1 MTYRQFFKLKDL
13 GEIFVG
19 DIIRLL
25 RKLSSIFWHF
35 GRKSADLRKIMAN
48 DGQNTGDMPAEEFR
62 KHGYEIV
69 DWIANYFERIEEF
82 PVLAK
87 VEPGWLTA
95 NLPTAPP
102 EHGEE
107 FGDVLG
113 DVHRLIL
120 PAVTHWNH
128 PNFHGLF
135 STSTSSV
142 GVFGEMLTAAFDM
155 KGMLWRT
162 APASAELED
171 VVLGWLG
178 QMMDLPAH
186 FEGII
191 YDTASVSTMHAI
203 AAARERA
210 GLKVRDEGMSG
221 RDDLPLMRVYCSEH
235 VHSAADKSVITLGLG
250 LRSLRK
256 IESNDRFEMIPE
268 KLAEAIEE
276 DIENGYLPICVIPT
290 IGTTS
295 TSSVDPV
302 DPIADICEKYGM
314 WLHVDT
320 AYAGSTAILPEFRHH
335 FTGRAQNPV
344 ATAPGSDF
352 KGWERADSIVL
363 NPHKWLFTP
372 FDLSILYCR
381 DMNTLKTAFSLTP
394 EFLKTSEGGVKN
406 GMDYGIQLGR
416 RFRALKLWFVIRYF
430 GVEGLQSRLRE
441 HCRLARLFASWVE
454 DSPDFEMMAPVP
466 FALVCFRACP
476 RRVSS
481 PHVSEGSLTDE
492 QLNLLN
498 ERIMNDINASGE
510 AYLSHT
516 KLNGKFTL
524 RLSVGSIRV
533 EERHLQKVW
542 DMLNAAIA
550 GAYP

>member
-1 MTYRQFFKLKDL
+1 MTDKKL
-13 GEIFVG
+13 
-19 DIIRLL
+19 
-25 RKLSSIFWHF
+25 
-35 GRKSADLRKIMAN
+35 
-48 DGQNTGDMPAEEFR
+48 GDMPADDFR
-62 KHGYEIV
+62 KYGYEV
-69 DWIANYFERIEEF
+69 VNWIANYFEHIGEY
-82 PVLAK
+82 PVLSQ
-87 VEPGWLTA
+87 VEPNWLKNNIPA
-95 NLPTAPP
+95 SAP
-102 EHGEE
+102 ESGED
-107 FGDVLG
+107 FGEILRDV
-113 DVHRLIL
+113 DRLIL

-155 KGMLWRT
+155 KAMLWRT
-162 APASAELED
+162 SPASTELED
-171 VVLGWLG
+171 VVLDWLR
-178 QMMDLPAH
+178 QMMDLPDH

-210 GLKVRDEGMSG
+210 GLRIRDLGMSG
-221 RDDLPLMRVYCSEH
+221 RDDLPLMRVYASEH
-235 VHSAADKSVITLGLG
+235 VHSSIDKSLITLGLG

-256 IESNDRFEMIPE
+256 IECNDRFEMIPE
-268 KLAEAIEE
+268 KLAKAIDD

-290 IGTTS
+290 VGTTS

-302 DPIADICEKYGM
+302 DAIADICEKYGI

-320 AYAGSTAILPEFRHH
+320 AYAGSTAIVPEFRHY
-335 FTGRAQNPV
+335 FTGHDPV
-344 ATAPGSDF
+344 ATAPGSDL
-352 KGWERADSIVL
+352 KGWGRADSIVV

-372 FDLSILYCR
+372 FDLSVLYCK
-381 DMNTLKTAFSLTP
+381 DLGVLKEAFSLVA
-394 EFLKTSEGGVKN
+394 EYLKTSDEQTVKN

-430 GVEGLQSRLRE
+430 GVEGLIARLRE
-441 HCRLARLFASWVE
+441 HCRLARQFASWVE
-454 DSPDFEMMAPVP
+454 ASENFELLAPVP

-476 RRVSS
+476 SGV
-481 PHVSEGSLTDE
+481 ED
-492 QLNLLN
+492 LNALN
-498 ERIMNDINASGE
+498 ERMMNEINASGE

-533 EERHLQKVW
+533 EERHLTKVW
-542 DMLNAAIA
+542 DILNMKLGKILS
-550 GAYP
+550 GDTL